1 MDGEPIRLRVDET
14 GFRGARGDEV
24 VGSGYRLVDPPDDLP
39 RDVRRVKVA
48 GVSHRRE
55 ALQSPVFAPGQELAL
70 VPEPDNEYDADAV
83 GVWDS
88 RKLEQVGYLPADVAR
103 KIGRRLARGRV
114 SKVISLWEWKQA
126 GSGERVG
133 LEILIAPDLPVEIVD
148 RDSPGRE

>member
-1 MDGEPIRLRVDET
+1 
-14 GFRGARGDEV
+14 
-24 VGSGYRLVDPPDDLP
+24 
-39 RDVRRVKVA
+39 VRRVKVA

-55 ALQSPVFAPGQELAL
+55 ALQSAVFAPGQELAL
-70 VPEPDNEYDADAV
+70 VPEPDNPHDADAV

-88 RKLEQVGYLPADVAR
+88 RKLEQVGYLPAEVAR

-133 LEILIAPDLPVEIVD
+133 LEILIAPDLPVVIED
-148 RDSPGRE
+148 

>member
-1 MDGEPIRLRVDET
+1 MPRTQMGAAPSIDKT

-24 VGSGYRLVDPPDDLP
+24 EGSGYRLVDAELP

-55 ALQSPVFAPGQELAL
+55 ALQSAVFAPGEELAL
-70 VPEPDNEYDADAV
+70 VPEPDNPHDPNAV

-88 RKLEQVGYLPADVAR
+88 RRLEQVGYLPADVAR

-114 SKVISLWEWKQA
+114 SA

-133 LEILIAPDLPVEIVD
+133 LEILIAPDLPVVIEGD
-148 RDSPGRE
+148 

>member
-1 MDGEPIRLRVDET
+1 MDEERIRLRIDQT

-24 VGSGYRLVDPPDDLP
+24 EGSGYRLVDAELP

-55 ALQSPVFAPGQELAL
+55 ALQSPVFAPGEELAL
-70 VPEPDNEYDADAV
+70 VPEPDNPHDPNAV

-88 RKLEQVGYLPADVAR
+88 RRLEQVGYLPADVAR

-114 SKVISLWEWKQA
+114 SKVISLWEWRQA

-133 LEILIAPDLPVEIVD
+133 LEILIAPDLPVVVED
-148 RDSPGRE
+148 D